1 MKKTSLLAAAG
12 LLWTLMLAPTVVL
25 AVEEGPESALPF
37 NASLV
42 TEYRYRGISQSRLQ
56 PAVQGGVDYT
66 NPNGFYVGTWASTI
80 KWIKDAGNLPTT
92 TPHVNT
98 GSTDFEWDFYGGYK
112 FEVAKDLTLD
122 LGGLYYLYAGNKYVN
137 VPGSVNANTFELYA
151 AISIGAFTTK
161 YSLSTTN
168 LFGFANSKGS
178 GYLDL
183 TYTADL
189 GDGLSLAPHYGR
201 QDVRHNGISS
211 YNDFALTLGK
221 DFGKGFNLSATLLGT
236 DANKAAYV
244 SPAGKALG
252 KSTVTAMLKYNF

>member
-1 MKKTSLLAAAG
+1 MNTMKLSALAALATVT
-12 LLWTLMLAPTVVL
+12 TL
-25 AVEEGPESALPF
+25 SALPMAALAEDAPSTTF
-37 NASLV
+37 NIGVFS
-42 TEYRYRGISQSRLQ
+42 EYRYRGISQSRLQ
-56 PAVQGGVDYT
+56 PALQGGADYA

-80 KWIKDAGNLPTT
+80 KWIKDAGKIAGANA
-92 TPHVNT
+92 

-112 FEVAKDLTLD
+112 FEVAKDVTLD
-122 LGGLYYLYAGNKYVN
+122 LGGLYYLYAGNKLAN
-137 VPGSVNANTFELYA
+137 IGAVNANTFELYA
-151 AISIGAFTTK
+151 AVSMGAFTAK

-201 QDVRHNGISS
+201 QDVRHNGFSS

>member
-42 TEYRYRGISQSRLQ
+42 TEYRYRGISQSRFQ
-56 PAVQGGVDYT
+56 PAVQGGYDYS
-66 NPNGFYVGTWASTI
+66 NANGLYFGTWASTI
-80 KWIKDAGNLPTT
+80 KWVKDAG
-92 TPHVNT
+92 
-98 GSTDFEWDFYGGYK
+98 GKSDFEWDIYGGYK
-112 FEVAKDLTLD
+112 TELAKNLNLD
-122 LGGLYYLYAGNKYVN
+122 IGGLYYLYTGNNLK
-137 VPGSVNANTFELYA
+137 PSANTFEVYGA
-151 AISIGAFTTK
+151 VSVGAFTAK

-189 GDGLSLAPHYGR
+189 GNGLTLAPHYGR
-201 QDVRHNGISS
+201 QDVRHNGFSS

>member
-1 MKKTSLLAAAG
+1 MNRMTRTALAAIATLAGLAAAPVAVRAED
-12 LLWTLMLAPTVVL
+12 APATAFNIGVV
-25 AVEEGPESALPF
+25 
-37 NASLV
+37 
-42 TEYRYRGISQSRLQ
+42 TDYRYRGISQSRLQ
-56 PAVQGGVDYT
+56 PALQGGIDYT

-80 KWIKDAGNLPTT
+80 KWIKDAGKIAGANA
-92 TPHVNT
+92 

-112 FEVAKDLTLD
+112 FEVAKNVTLD
-122 LGGLYYLYAGNKYVN
+122 LGGLYYLYAGNKLAN
-137 VPGSVNANTFELYA
+137 IGAVNANTFELYA
-151 AISIGAFTTK
+151 AVSMGAFTAK

-201 QDVRHNGISS
+201 QDVRHNGFSS

-221 DFGKGFNLSATLLGT
+221 DFGKGFNASATLLGT

>member
-56 PAVQGGVDYT
+56 PAVQGGYDYT

-80 KWIKDAGNLPTT
+80 KWVKDAGKIAGANA
-92 TPHVNT
+92 

-112 FEVAKDLTLD
+112 FEVAKDVTLD
-122 LGGLYYLYAGNKYVN
+122 LGGLYYLYAGNKLAN
-137 VPGSVNANTFELYA
+137 IGAVNANTFELYA
-151 AISIGAFTTK
+151 AVSMGAFTAK

-201 QDVRHNGISS
+201 QDVRHNGFSS